1 MVETAKVRLVTLI
14 AAFELEERLVKDL
27 RALGVKGY
35 MVGKVNGRGVHGTRM
50 AGLSDA
56 PDLRLEMLVAPALA
70 EKILERVARRYV
82 DQPIMGYVHDV
93 QAVPGD
99 LF

>member
-1 MVETAKVRLVTLI
+1 
-14 AAFELEERLVKDL
+14 
-27 RALGVKGY
+27 
-35 MVGKVNGRGVHGTRM
+35 M